1 MFQQFLAGLCFSY
14 KFYYFQKLIVKMALL
29 FIHCLPIV
37 FLVFQVNAEYPVG
50 FIYEQLMDSIL
61 DFSMSGFNLLS
72 QNSPQGNVLYSAFSV
87 YNILMIAHLGA
98 RGKTAQQ
105 ICHTLGICHFNKTT
119 VRHFMIFITNLSS
132 FIITPLYT
140 FIF

>member
-1 MFQQFLAGLCFSY
+1 
-14 KFYYFQKLIVKMALL
+14 MALL
-29 FIHCLPIV
+29 FIYCLLIF
-37 FLVFQVNAEYPVG
+37 FLLSQVHAEYPIG

-72 QNSPQGNVLYSAFSV
+72 QSSPQGNVLYSAFSV

-98 RGKTAQQ
+98 RGKTSQQ

-119 VRHFMIFITNLSS
+119 VRNFMILKTNILSN
-132 FIITPLYT
+132 FIIKPLYV
-140 FIF
+140 FNF